1 MAIYSKIILFTLTGL
16 FISYSS
22 AQTNISWKE
31 HIIDDSSVGP
41 PDLAG
46 SDGLVMA
53 DLDKDGHLDIVS
65 VHELDTE
72 YGVPEGY
79 VRIAWGSQD
88 PLKWTSTTLASG
100 SEAPSAED
108 VDVADADGD
117 GWLDIVVACEL
128 AHLIYFQNP
137 GKNHGSVRWE
147 RTVPKS
153 TLNRGSFIRVF
164 FSDLDGDG
172 RVEVVTAN
180 KGGENA
186 SGSDSPL
193 NNISFY
199 KLPQNPINGNEWEE
213 VVLTKVKIPINSQPV
228 DLDKD
233 GDMDVVIGSRGEARI
248 LWMENLGELNFK
260 EREINLSQNLPS
272 GSWLTGFNMDYQDL
286 NQDGRL
292 DIVSTV
298 WPYYLIVLYQ
308 PKDPSMSWDMDVIG
322 SIKPDQLVSVSL
334 ADIDSDGDFDAFVGS
349 YSRGSRDKD
358 DESSENQALGSVAWF
373 ENTKLGW
380 KKNNVLR
387 RKRGMYDKWIPLDI
401 DEDGDTDF
409 VGTRGNSK
417 PYDGVIWLEQIRS
430 EEPLPVFKQARI
442 KDSISIPFV
451 D

>member
-1 MAIYSKIILFTLTGL
+1 MGIYSKIILFTLAGL

-22 AQTNISWKE
+22 AETNVSWKE
-31 HIIDDSSVGP
+31 HIIDDASVGP

-53 DLDKDGHLDIVS
+53 DLDKDGYLDIIS

-88 PLKWTSTTLASG
+88 PLEWSSTTLASG

-137 GKNHGSVRWE
+137 GKDHRKVRWD
-147 RTVPKS
+147 RTVPES

-186 SGSDSPL
+186 SGPDSPL
-193 NNISFY
+193 NNVSFY
-199 KLPQNPINGNEWEE
+199 KLPKKPLSGNEWEE
-213 VVLTKVKIPINSQPV
+213 VILTKVRIPINSQPV

-233 GDMDVVIGSRGEARI
+233 GDMDIIIGSRGEARI

-260 EREINLSQNLPS
+260 EHEINLSKKLPS

-298 WPYYLIVLYQ
+298 WPYYLVALYQ
-308 PKDPSMSWDMDVIG
+308 PEDPNMVWDMDVIG

-358 DESSENQALGSVAWF
+358 DEFSENQALGSVAWF
-373 ENTKLGW
+373 ENTKSGW

-401 DEDGDTDF
+401 DEDGDLDF

-417 PYDGVIWLEQIRS
+417 PYDGVIWLEQVRS
-430 EEPLPVFKQARI
+430 EEPLPIFKQARI
-442 KDSISIPFV
+442 KDSISVPFV

>member
-1 MAIYSKIILFTLTGL
+1 MAIYSKIILFTLAGL

-88 PLKWTSTTLASG
+88 PLEWTSITLASG

-137 GKNHGSVRWE
+137 GKNHRSVRWE

-193 NNISFY
+193 NNVSFY

-248 LWMENLGELNFK
+248 LWMENLGKLNFK
-260 EREINLSQNLPS
+260 EHEINLSKKLPS

>member
-1 MAIYSKIILFTLTGL
+1 MGIYSKIILFTLAGL

-22 AQTNISWKE
+22 AETNVSWKE
-31 HIIDDSSVGP
+31 HIIDDASVGP

-53 DLDKDGHLDIVS
+53 DLDKDGYLDIIS

-88 PLKWTSTTLASG
+88 PLEWTSTTLASG

-137 GKNHGSVRWE
+137 GKDHRSVRWE

-193 NNISFY
+193 NNVSFY

-401 DEDGDTDF
+401 DEDGDLDF

-417 PYDGVIWLEQIRS
+417 PYDGVIWLEQVRS
-430 EEPLPVFKQARI
+430 EEPLPIFKQARI
-442 KDSISIPFV
+442 KDSISVPFV

>member
-1 MAIYSKIILFTLTGL
+1 MGIYSKIILFTLAGL

-22 AQTNISWKE
+22 AETNVSWKE
-31 HIIDDSSVGP
+31 HIIDDASVGP

-53 DLDKDGHLDIVS
+53 DLDKDGYLDIIS

-88 PLKWTSTTLASG
+88 PLEWTSTTLASG

-137 GKNHGSVRWE
+137 GKNHRSVRWE

-193 NNISFY
+193 NNVSFY

>member
-1 MAIYSKIILFTLTGL
+1 MAIYSKIILFTLAGL

-88 PLKWTSTTLASG
+88 PLEWTSTTLASG

-137 GKNHGSVRWE
+137 GKDHRSVRWE

-193 NNISFY
+193 NNVSFY

-387 RKRGMYDKWIPLDI
+387 RKRGMYDKWIPFDI

>member
-88 PLKWTSTTLASG
+88 PLEWTSTTLASG

-137 GKNHGSVRWE
+137 GKNHRSVRWE

-193 NNISFY
+193 NNVSFY
-199 KLPQNPINGNEWEE
+199 KLPQNPINGNKWEE

>member
-1 MAIYSKIILFTLTGL
+1 MGIYSKIILFTLTGL
-16 FISYSS
+16 FISYASS
-22 AQTNISWKE
+22 QTNIYWEE
-31 HIIDDSSVGP
+31 HIIDDSYSGP

-53 DLDKDGHLDIVS
+53 DLDKDGYLDIIS

-88 PLKWTSTTLASG
+88 PLEWTSTTLASG

-137 GKNHGSVRWE
+137 GKDHRSVRWE

-164 FSDLDGDG
+164 FSDLDDDG
-172 RVEVVTAN
+172 RVEVVAAN

-193 NNISFY
+193 NNVSFY
-199 KLPQNPINGNEWEE
+199 KLPKKPLSGNEWEE

>member
-1 MAIYSKIILFTLTGL
+1 MVKVLGL
-16 FISYSS
+16 FALFSS
-22 AQTNISWKE
+22 LLFSEDTGKYISWKE
-31 HIIDDSSVGP
+31 HIIDDSTSGP
-41 PDLAG
+41 KDLEG
-46 SDGLVMA
+46 SDGLVVA
-53 DLDKDGHLDIVS
+53 DLDKDGYLDIIS

-137 GKNHGSVRWE
+137 GKNHRSVRWE

-193 NNISFY
+193 NNVSFY

>member
-1 MAIYSKIILFTLTGL
+1 MGIYSKIILFTLAGL

-22 AQTNISWKE
+22 AETNVSWKE
-31 HIIDDSSVGP
+31 HIIDDASVGP

-53 DLDKDGHLDIVS
+53 DLDKDGYLDIIS

-88 PLKWTSTTLASG
+88 PLEWSSTTLASG

-137 GKNHGSVRWE
+137 GKDHRSVRWE

-193 NNISFY
+193 NNVSFY

-349 YSRGSRDKD
+349 YSLGSRDKD

-401 DEDGDTDF
+401 DEDGDLDF

-417 PYDGVIWLEQIRS
+417 PYDGVIWLEQVRS
-430 EEPLPVFKQARI
+430 EEPLPIFKQARI
-442 KDSISIPFV
+442 KDSISVPFV

>member
-1 MAIYSKIILFTLTGL
+1 MGIYSKIILFTLAGL

-22 AQTNISWKE
+22 AETNVSWKE
-31 HIIDDSSVGP
+31 HIIDDASVGP

-53 DLDKDGHLDIVS
+53 DLDKDGYLDIIS

-88 PLKWTSTTLASG
+88 PLEWSSTTLASG

-137 GKNHGSVRWE
+137 GKDHRSVRWE

-186 SGSDSPL
+186 SGPDSPL
-193 NNISFY
+193 NNVSFY
-199 KLPQNPINGNEWEE
+199 KLPKKPLSGNEWEE
-213 VVLTKVKIPINSQPV
+213 VILTKVRIPINSQPI

-233 GDMDVVIGSRGEARI
+233 GDMDIIIGSRGEARI

-373 ENTKLGW
+373 ENTKSGW

>member
-53 DLDKDGHLDIVS
+53 DLDKDEHLDIVS

-88 PLKWTSTTLASG
+88 PLEWTSTTLASG

-137 GKNHGSVRWE
+137 GKDHRSVRWE

-193 NNISFY
+193 NNVSFY

>member
-1 MAIYSKIILFTLTGL
+1 MGIYSKIILFTLAGL

-22 AQTNISWKE
+22 AETNVSWKE
-31 HIIDDSSVGP
+31 HIIDDASVGP

-53 DLDKDGHLDIVS
+53 DLDKDGYLDIIS

-88 PLKWTSTTLASG
+88 PLEWSSTTLASG

-137 GKNHGSVRWE
+137 GKDHRSVRWE

-186 SGSDSPL
+186 SGPDSPL
-193 NNISFY
+193 NNVSFY
-199 KLPQNPINGNEWEE
+199 KLPKKPLSGNEWEE
-213 VVLTKVKIPINSQPV
+213 VILTKVRIPINSQPV

-233 GDMDVVIGSRGEARI
+233 GDMDIIIGSRGEARI

-260 EREINLSQNLPS
+260 EHEINLSKKLPS

-298 WPYYLIVLYQ
+298 WPYYLVALYQ
-308 PKDPSMSWDMDVIG
+308 PEDPNMVWDMDVIG

-358 DESSENQALGSVAWF
+358 DEFSENQALGSVAWF
-373 ENTKLGW
+373 ENTKSGW

-401 DEDGDTDF
+401 DEDGDLDF

-417 PYDGVIWLEQIRS
+417 PYDGVIWLEQVRS
-430 EEPLPVFKQARI
+430 EEPLPIFKQARI
-442 KDSISIPFV
+442 KDSVSVPFV

>member
-1 MAIYSKIILFTLTGL
+1 MVKILVLFTLFSPLLLSEVEAGNYIT
-16 FISYSS
+16 
-22 AQTNISWKE
+22 WRE
-31 HIIDDSSVGP
+31 HIIDDSSTGP
-41 PDLAG
+41 VDLEG

-53 DLDKDGHLDIVS
+53 DLDKDGYLDIIS

-88 PLKWTSTTLASG
+88 PLEWTSTTLASG

-128 AHLIYFQNP
+128 AHLIYFKNP
-137 GKNHGSVRWE
+137 SKDHREIRWE
-147 RTVPKS
+147 RTIPES

-172 RVEVVTAN
+172 RVEVITAN

-186 SGSDSPL
+186 YGYDSPL
-193 NNISFY
+193 NNVSFY
-199 KLPQNPINGNEWEE
+199 KLPSEPLNGREWEE
-213 VVLTKVKIPINSQPV
+213 VILTKVKIPINSQPV
-228 DLDKD
+228 DLDED
-233 GDMDVVIGSRGEARI
+233 GDMDIVVGSRGEARI
-248 LWMENLGELNFK
+248 LWMENLGNLKFK
-260 EREINLSQNLPS
+260 EHEINLSTNLPS

-298 WPYYLIVLYQ
+298 WPHYLVALYQ
-308 PKDPSMSWDMDVIG
+308 PVEYSLNWEVEVIG

-358 DESSENQALGSVAWF
+358 DVLSENKALGSVAWF
-373 ENTKLGW
+373 EKTESGW

-387 RKRGMYDKWIPLDI
+387 RKRGMYDKWIPIDLDK
-401 DEDGDTDF
+401 DSDLDF

-417 PYDGVIWLEQIRS
+417 PYDGVIWLEQVRS
-430 EEPLPVFKQARI
+430 KEPIPAFIQARI
-442 KDSISIPFV
+442 QDSISVPFL

>member
-1 MAIYSKIILFTLTGL
+1 MGIYSKIILFTLTGL
-16 FISYSS
+16 FISYASS
-22 AQTNISWKE
+22 QTNISWEE
-31 HIIDDSSVGP
+31 HIIDDSFSGP

-53 DLDKDGHLDIVS
+53 DLDKDGYLDIIS

-88 PLKWTSTTLASG
+88 PLEWTSTTLASG

-137 GKNHGSVRWE
+137 GKNHRSVRWE

-193 NNISFY
+193 NNVSFY

>member
-1 MAIYSKIILFTLTGL
+1 MAIYSKIILFTLAGL
-16 FISYSS
+16 FTSYSS

-88 PLKWTSTTLASG
+88 PLEWTSTTLASG

-137 GKNHGSVRWE
+137 GKNHRSVRWE

-193 NNISFY
+193 NNVSFY

-213 VVLTKVKIPINSQPV
+213 VVLTKVKIPINSKPV

-387 RKRGMYDKWIPLDI
+387 RKRGMYDKWIPFDI

-442 KDSISIPFV
+442 KDSLSIPFV

>member
-1 MAIYSKIILFTLTGL
+1 MVKVLGL
-16 FISYSS
+16 FALFSS
-22 AQTNISWKE
+22 LLFSEDTGKYISWKE

-53 DLDKDGHLDIVS
+53 DLDKDGYLDIVS

-88 PLKWTSTTLASG
+88 PLEWTSTTLASG

-137 GKNHGSVRWE
+137 GKDHRTVRWE
-147 RTVPKS
+147 RTVPAS

-172 RVEVVTAN
+172 KVEVVTAN

-193 NNISFY
+193 NNVSFY
-199 KLPQNPINGNEWEE
+199 KLPKKPLSGNEWGE

-228 DLDKD
+228 DIDED

-248 LWMENLGELNFK
+248 LWMENLGNLNFK
-260 EREINLSQNLPS
+260 EHEINLSKKLPS

-298 WPYYLIVLYQ
+298 WPYYLVALYQ
-308 PKDPSMSWDMDVIG
+308 PEDPNMVWDMDVIG
-322 SIKPDQLVSVSL
+322 SIRPDQLVSVSL

-358 DESSENQALGSVAWF
+358 DKSSENQALGSVAWF
-373 ENTKLGW
+373 ENTKSGW

-401 DEDGDTDF
+401 DEDGDIDF

-430 EEPLPVFKQARI
+430 EEPLPIFKQARI
-442 KDSISIPFV
+442 KDSINIPFV

>member
-1 MAIYSKIILFTLTGL
+1 MVKVLGL
-16 FISYSS
+16 FALFSS
-22 AQTNISWKE
+22 LLFSEDTGKYISWKE
-31 HIIDDSSVGP
+31 HIIDDSFSGP
-41 PDLAG
+41 KDLEG
-46 SDGLVMA
+46 SDGLVVA
-53 DLDKDGHLDIVS
+53 DLDKDGYLDIIS

-137 GKNHGSVRWE
+137 GKDHRSVRWE

-193 NNISFY
+193 NNVSFY

>member
-1 MAIYSKIILFTLTGL
+1 MGIYSKVILFIIAGL

-22 AQTNISWKE
+22 AQPNISWKE
-31 HIIDDSSVGP
+31 HIIDDSFIGP

-53 DLDKDGHLDIVS
+53 DLDKDGYLDVIS

-88 PLKWTSTTLASG
+88 PLEWTSTTLASG

-128 AHLIYFQNP
+128 AHLIYFKNP
-137 GKNHGSVRWE
+137 SKDHREVRWK
-147 RTVPKS
+147 RTIPES

-172 RVEVVTAN
+172 KVEVVTAN
-180 KGGENA
+180 KGGEN
-186 SGSDSPL
+186 SFGSDSPL
-193 NNISFY
+193 NNVSFY
-199 KLPQNPINGNEWEE
+199 KLPSEPLNGSEWEE

-228 DLDKD
+228 DLDED
-233 GDMDVVIGSRGEARI
+233 GDMDIVVGSRGEARI
-248 LWMENLGELNFK
+248 LWMENLGDLKFK
-260 EREINLSQNLPS
+260 EHKINLSTSLPS

-298 WPYYLIVLYQ
+298 WPHYLIVLYQ
-308 PKDPSMSWDMDVIG
+308 PKDSSMTWDMDVVG

-349 YSRGSRDKD
+349 YSQGSRDKD
-358 DESSENQALGSVAWF
+358 DLSSSNQALGSVAWF
-373 ENTKLGW
+373 EKTESGW

-401 DEDGDTDF
+401 DKDGDLDF

-417 PYDGVIWLEQIRS
+417 PYDGVIWLEQVRS
-430 EEPLPVFKQARI
+430 KELLPTFIQARI
-442 KDSISIPFV
+442 EDSISVPFP

>member
-1 MAIYSKIILFTLTGL
+1 MEIPSKIILFIIAGL

-22 AQTNISWKE
+22 AQPNISWKE
-31 HIIDDSSVGP
+31 HIIDDSSIGP

-53 DLDKDGHLDIVS
+53 DLDKDGYLDIIS

-79 VRIAWGSQD
+79 VRIAWGSED
-88 PLKWTSTTLASG
+88 PFTWTSTTLASG

-108 VDVADADGD
+108 VDVSDADGD

-128 AHLIYFQNP
+128 AHLVYFKNP
-137 GKNHGSVRWE
+137 TKDHRKVRWE
-147 RTVPKS
+147 RTIPQT

-164 FSDLDGDG
+164 FSDLDDDG
-172 RVEVVTAN
+172 KVEVITAN

-186 SGSDSPL
+186 TGSNSPL
-193 NNISFY
+193 KNVSFY
-199 KLPQNPINGNEWEE
+199 KLPKEPLDGNQWKEI
-213 VVLTKVKIPINSQPV
+213 VLTKVKIPINSQPV
-228 DLDKD
+228 DLDQD
-233 GDMDVVIGSRGEARI
+233 GDMDIVVGSRGEARI
-248 LWMENLGELNFK
+248 LWMENLGNLNFK
-260 EREINLSQNLPS
+260 EHAINLSKDLPP

-298 WPYYLIVLYQ
+298 WPHYLIVLYQ
-308 PKDPSMSWDMDVIG
+308 PEKSSLDWELEVIG
-322 SIKPDQLVSVSL
+322 TIKPDQLVSVSL

-349 YSRGSRDKD
+349 YSQGSRDKD
-358 DESSENQALGSVAWF
+358 DLDSSNQALGSVAWF
-373 ENTKLGW
+373 EKTGSGW

-387 RKRGMYDKWIPLDI
+387 RKRGMYDKWIPIDLDK
-401 DEDGDTDF
+401 DGDLDF

-417 PYDGVIWLEQIRS
+417 PYDGVIWLEQVRS
-430 EEPLPVFKQARI
+430 KEPIPTFIQARI
-442 KDSISIPFV
+442 EDSISVPFL

>member
-1 MAIYSKIILFTLTGL
+1 MVKALSIIFLFSS
-16 FISYSS
+16 FIFSEEEAKKY
-22 AQTNISWKE
+22 ISWKE
-31 HIIDDSSVGP
+31 HVIDDSTSGP
-41 PDLAG
+41 KDLEG

-53 DLDKDGHLDIVS
+53 DLDKDGYLDVIS
-65 VHELDTE
+65 VHELDTQ

-79 VRIAWGSQD
+79 VRIAWGSKN
-88 PLKWTSTTLASG
+88 PFEWTSTTLASG

-128 AHLIYFQNP
+128 AHLIYFKNP
-137 GKNHGSVRWE
+137 TKGHREVRWE
-147 RTVPKS
+147 RTIPES

-172 RVEVVTAN
+172 KVEVITAN

-186 SGSDSPL
+186 SGSNSPL
-193 NNISFY
+193 NNVSFY
-199 KLPQNPINGNEWEE
+199 KLPKEPLNGNQWEE

-228 DLDKD
+228 DLDED
-233 GDMDVVIGSRGEARI
+233 GDMDIVVGSRGETRI
-248 LWMENLGELNFK
+248 LWMENLGNLNF
-260 EREINLSQNLPS
+260 EEHEINLSKNLPS
-272 GSWLTGFNMDYQDL
+272 SSWLTGFNMDYQDL

-308 PKDPSMSWDMDVIG
+308 PLDLNTTWDLEVIG
-322 SIKPDQLVSVSL
+322 SIKPDHLVSVSL

-358 DESSENQALGSVAWF
+358 DLSSSNQALGSVAWF
-373 ENTKLGW
+373 ENTELGW
-380 KKNNVLR
+380 EKNNILR
-387 RKRGMYDKWIPLDI
+387 RKRGMYDKWIPLDL
-401 DEDGDTDF
+401 DKDGDLDF

-430 EEPLPVFKQARI
+430 NKQLPNFSPARI
-442 KDSISIPFV
+442 KDSINIPFV

>member
-1 MAIYSKIILFTLTGL
+1 MGIYSKIILFTLAGL

-22 AQTNISWKE
+22 AETNVSWKE
-31 HIIDDSSVGP
+31 HIIDDASVGP

-53 DLDKDGHLDIVS
+53 DLDKDGYLDIIS

-88 PLKWTSTTLASG
+88 PLEWSSTTLASG

-137 GKNHGSVRWE
+137 GKDHRSVRWE

-186 SGSDSPL
+186 SGPDSPL
-193 NNISFY
+193 NNVSFY
-199 KLPQNPINGNEWEE
+199 KLPKKPLSGNEWEE
-213 VVLTKVKIPINSQPV
+213 VILTKVRIPINSQPV

-233 GDMDVVIGSRGEARI
+233 GDMDIIIGSRGEARI

-260 EREINLSQNLPS
+260 EHEINLSKKLPS

-298 WPYYLIVLYQ
+298 WPYYLVALYQ
-308 PKDPSMSWDMDVIG
+308 PEDPNMVWDMDVIG

-358 DESSENQALGSVAWF
+358 DEFSENQALGSVAWF
-373 ENTKLGW
+373 ENTKSGW

-401 DEDGDTDF
+401 DEDGDLDF

-417 PYDGVIWLEQIRS
+417 PYDGVIWLEQVRS
-430 EEPLPVFKQARI
+430 EEPLPIFKQARI
-442 KDSISIPFV
+442 KDSISVPFV

>member
-1 MAIYSKIILFTLTGL
+1 MGIYSKIILFTLTGL
-16 FISYSS
+16 FISYASS
-22 AQTNISWKE
+22 QTNIYWEE
-31 HIIDDSSVGP
+31 HIIDDSYSGP

-53 DLDKDGHLDIVS
+53 DLDKDGYLDIIS

-88 PLKWTSTTLASG
+88 PLEWLSTTLASG

-137 GKNHGSVRWE
+137 GKDHRTVRWE
-147 RTVPKS
+147 RTVPAS

-164 FSDLDGDG
+164 FSDLDDDG

-186 SGSDSPL
+186 FGSDSPL
-193 NNISFY
+193 NNVSFY
-199 KLPQNPINGNEWEE
+199 KLPKKPLSGNEWEE

-260 EREINLSQNLPS
+260 EHEINLSKKLPS

-298 WPYYLIVLYQ
+298 WPYYLIALYQ
-308 PKDPSMSWDMDVIG
+308 PEDPSMYWDMDVIG

-358 DESSENQALGSVAWF
+358 DKSSENQALGSVAWF
-373 ENTKLGW
+373 ENTKSGW
-380 KKNNVLR
+380 KKT
-387 RKRGMYDKWIPLDI
+387 MC
-401 DEDGDTDF
+401 
-409 VGTRGNSK
+409 
-417 PYDGVIWLEQIRS
+417 
-430 EEPLPVFKQARI
+430 
-442 KDSISIPFV
+442 
-451 D
+451 

>member
-1 MAIYSKIILFTLTGL
+1 MAIYSKIILFTLAGL

-88 PLKWTSTTLASG
+88 PLEWTSTTLASG

-108 VDVADADGD
+108 VDVAGADGD

-137 GKNHGSVRWE
+137 GKNHRSVRWE

-193 NNISFY
+193 NNVSFY

>member
-1 MAIYSKIILFTLTGL
+1 MVKVLGL
-16 FISYSS
+16 FALFSS
-22 AQTNISWKE
+22 LLFSEDTSKYISWKE
-31 HIIDDSSVGP
+31 HIIDDSTSGP
-41 PDLAG
+41 KDLEG

-53 DLDKDGHLDIVS
+53 DLDKDGYLDIIS

-88 PLKWTSTTLASG
+88 PLEWTSTTLASG

-137 GKNHGSVRWE
+137 GKDHRSVRWE

-186 SGSDSPL
+186 SGPDSPL
-193 NNISFY
+193 NNVSFY
-199 KLPQNPINGNEWEE
+199 KLPKKPLSGNEWEE
-213 VVLTKVKIPINSQPV
+213 VILTKVRIPINSQPV

-233 GDMDVVIGSRGEARI
+233 GDMDIIIGSRGEARI

-260 EREINLSQNLPS
+260 EHEINLSKKLPS

-298 WPYYLIVLYQ
+298 WPYYLVALYQ
-308 PKDPSMSWDMDVIG
+308 PEDPNMVWDMDVIG

-358 DESSENQALGSVAWF
+358 DEFSENQALGSVAWF
-373 ENTKLGW
+373 ENTKSGW

-401 DEDGDTDF
+401 DEDGDLDF

-417 PYDGVIWLEQIRS
+417 PYDGVIWLEQVRS
-430 EEPLPVFKQARI
+430 EEPLPIFKQARI
-442 KDSISIPFV
+442 KDSISVPFV

>member
-1 MAIYSKIILFTLTGL
+1 MEIPSKIILLTIVSL

-22 AQTNISWKE
+22 AQPNISWQE
-31 HIIDDSSVGP
+31 HIIDDSSIGP

-53 DLDKDGHLDIVS
+53 DLDKDGYLDIVS

-88 PLKWTSTTLASG
+88 PLEWTSTTLASG

-128 AHLIYFQNP
+128 AHLIYFKNP
-137 GKNHGSVRWE
+137 SKDHREVRWK
-147 RTVPKS
+147 RTVPES

-172 RVEVVTAN
+172 KVEVVTAN

-186 SGSDSPL
+186 SGPDSPL
-193 NNISFY
+193 NNVSFY
-199 KLPQNPINGNEWEE
+199 KLPNEPLNGNEWEE
-213 VVLTKVKIPINSQPV
+213 VVLTQVKIPINSQPV
-228 DLDKD
+228 DLDED
-233 GDMDVVIGSRGEARI
+233 GDMDIVVGSRGEARI
-248 LWMENLGELNFK
+248 LWMENLGDLKFK
-260 EREINLSQNLPS
+260 EHEINLSTSIPS

-298 WPYYLIVLYQ
+298 WPYYLITLYQ
-308 PKDPSMSWDMDVIG
+308 PKDPSMTWDMDVIG

-349 YSRGSRDKD
+349 YSRGSRDRD
-358 DESSENQALGSVAWF
+358 DIFSENKALGSVAWF
-373 ENTKLGW
+373 ERTESGW

-387 RKRGMYDKWIPLDI
+387 RKRGMYDKWVPLDI
-401 DEDGDTDF
+401 DKDGDLDF

-430 EEPLPVFKQARI
+430 KEPLPTFIQARI
-442 KDSISIPFV
+442 EDSVNVPFL

>member
-1 MAIYSKIILFTLTGL
+1 MGIYSKIILFTLAGL

-22 AQTNISWKE
+22 AETNISWKE

-88 PLKWTSTTLASG
+88 PLEWTSTTLASG

-137 GKNHGSVRWE
+137 GKDHRSVRWE

-186 SGSDSPL
+186 SGYDSPL
-193 NNISFY
+193 NNVSFY

-401 DEDGDTDF
+401 DEDGDLDF

>member
-16 FISYSS
+16 FISYSR

-88 PLKWTSTTLASG
+88 PLEWTSTTLASG

-137 GKNHGSVRWE
+137 GKNHRSVRWE

-193 NNISFY
+193 NNVSFY